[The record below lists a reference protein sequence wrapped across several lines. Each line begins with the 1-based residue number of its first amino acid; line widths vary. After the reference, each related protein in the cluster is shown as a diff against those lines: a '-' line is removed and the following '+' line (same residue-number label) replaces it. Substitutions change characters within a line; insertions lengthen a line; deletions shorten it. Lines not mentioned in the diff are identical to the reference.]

1 MFEEDDLVFDQRTL
15 EGLGNLY
22 NSLVCPFIE
31 AAKLMQQ
38 QWFIK
43 NLQGLNR
50 IEAGG
55 GEWSPQ
61 VSVCLLC
68 LQSH

>member
-1 MFEEDDLVFDQRTL
+1 MFDAEDLIFDQRTL

-22 NSLVCPFIE
+22 NSLVLLLHPETVVDI
-31 AAKLMQQ
+31 Q

-43 NLQGLNR
+43 NLQSLHR
-50 IEAGG
+50 IEAG

-61 VSVCLLC
+61 INVQGVLYKC
-68 LQSH
+68 